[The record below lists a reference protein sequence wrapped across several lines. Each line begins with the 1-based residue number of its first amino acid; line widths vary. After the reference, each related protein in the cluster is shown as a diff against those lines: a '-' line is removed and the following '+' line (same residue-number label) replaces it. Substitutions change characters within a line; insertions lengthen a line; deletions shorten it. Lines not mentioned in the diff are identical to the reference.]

1 MTILISVS
9 PASSE
14 VLARNVH
21 SAEGTDGWTTAQRE
35 GAQCSAL
42 AVGSW
47 RQSAQHGA
55 GADHTHGYP
64 HLKSGLTQHVL
75 EKNG

>member
-1 MTILISVS
+1 MYTRPRGQTEKLLSV
-9 PASSE
+9 
-14 VLARNVH
+14 
-21 SAEGTDGWTTAQRE
+21 WTTAQRE

-42 AVGSW
+42 AGGSW
-47 RQSAQHGA
+47 RQSARHGA